1 MDDKNIVV
9 LDENRNRNNLK
20 PAELKFLEE
29 YIKNGGNAIQAYATI
44 KGLDLRDKKE
54 YHRCS
59 VKAAQMM
66 KKIKPTID
74 EELEAQGLT
83 LKKIAA
89 LIVEGVAAYKYDKSG
104 AQLPDFHARH
114 NYLEILCKLRNLF
127 PKPGIDI
134 NVTKQNNV
142 LIVPGMMADEGDWLK
157 RLGQV
162 REITDEMRSID
173 DGNKER

>member
-1 MDDKNIVV
+1 MDDRGIVL
-9 LDENRNRNNLK
+9 LDESKRSDLK
-20 PAELKFLEE
+20 PIELKFLEE
-29 YIKNGGNAIQAYATI
+29 YIKNGGNAIQAYGTV
-44 KGLDLRDKKE
+44 KGLDLNDVKE

-59 VKAAQMM
+59 VKAAKMM

-83 LKKIAA
+83 LRKIAE
-89 LIVEGVAAYKYDKSG
+89 LIFEGLAAYKYDKSG
-104 AQLPDFHARH
+104 VQFPDFNARH
-114 NYLEILCKLRNLF
+114 DYLETLCKLRSLF

-142 LIVPGMMADEGDWLK
+142 LIVPGMMKDEGDWLK

-162 REITDEMRSID
+162 REITDEMRSVD
-173 DGNKER
+173 DGKKR

>member
-1 MDDKNIVV
+1 MDNKDIVV
-9 LDENRNRNNLK
+9 LDESKRNRKSLK
-20 PAELKFLEE
+20 PIELKFLEE
-29 YIKNGGNAIQAYATI
+29 YIKNGGNAIQAYGI
-44 KGLDLRDKKE
+44 VKGLDLRDQKE
-54 YHRCS
+54 YLRAG

-83 LKKIAA
+83 LKKIAE
-89 LIVEGVAAYKYDKSG
+89 LIFEGLAAYKFDKSG
-104 AQLPDFHARH
+104 IQLPDFNARH
-114 NYLEILCKLRNLF
+114 NYLETLCKLRNLF

-142 LIVPGMMADEGDWLK
+142 LIVPGIMADEDNWLK
-157 RLGQV
+157 KLDQV

-173 DGNKER
+173 V

>member
-1 MDDKNIVV
+1 MDNENIIV

-74 EELEAQGLT
+74 EELESQGLT
-83 LKKIAA
+83 LKKIAE
-89 LIVEGVAAYKYDKSG
+89 LILEGIAAYKFNKLG
-104 AQLPDFHARH
+104 TQLPDFNARH
-114 NYLEILCKLRNLF
+114 NYLETLCKLRNLF

-142 LIVPGMMADEGDWLK
+142 LIVPGMMNDEENWLK
-157 RLGQV
+157 KLGQI

-173 DGNKER
+173 DSK